1 MTILVSSL
9 EAKRLQGIIEFSKDL
24 IPPRG
29 LVLFS
34 NPERKTKIII
44 LSCGLFR
51 WQRLDDEGQI
61 VDHAGLTPAGV
72 IMRYGYQQTCMSL
85 IEASVNAF
93 AKAIDRGFSELET
106 SPCTQ

>member
-1 MTILVSSL
+1 MAVLVSSS
-9 EAKRLQGIIEFSKDL
+9 EVERLQEIIEFSKDL

-34 NPERKTKIII
+34 NPERKTKVIV

-51 WQRLDDEGQI
+51 WHRLNDEGQI
-61 VDHAGLTPAGV
+61 VDYAGLTPAGV
-72 IMRYGYQQTCMSL
+72 IMRYGFQQTCASL

-93 AKAIDRGFSELET
+93 AEAIDRGFSELEAR
-106 SPCTQ
+106 PCTQ